1 MFPLVL
7 AAVSAGVWGTADY
20 VGGRATRRI
29 DAFRVAVLSKL
40 FSVPLL
46 AVYLTLLPVAFPG
59 RSVAWGLAAGGAGM
73 AALITFY
80 RALASGAMAVVAPVS
95 AVTAAVLPFGAGLVA
110 GERPGLWAIVG
121 VLCAVAAI
129 GLVSMA
135 PSTGRAT
142 MSLVGLALLS
152 GVGFGLFF
160 VLLDRAAAAAGG
172 DAGLWPIAFSQ
183 SGALLVGFF
192 LWERHRRAAGRT
204 PSQRP
209 AGILKLIALSGM
221 LDMTAN
227 ALYLLAVR
235 DGMLSIVAP
244 LASLY
249 PVSTV
254 LLALA
259 LDRERVRPVQVAG
272 LGLAVAALV
281 LVAS

>member
-29 DAFRVAVLSKL
+29 DALRVAVLSKL

-46 AVYLTLLPVAFPG
+46 LVYLSVLPMAFPWRG
-59 RSVAWGLAAGGAGM
+59 VGWGMAAGAVGM

-95 AVTAAVLPFGAGLVA
+95 AVTAAVLPFVAGLLG
-110 GERPGLWAIVG
+110 GERPGLWAIIG

-142 MSLVGLALLS
+142 ASLVGLALLS

-160 VLLDRAAAAAGG
+160 VLLDRATAAASG

-183 SGALLVGFF
+183 SGALLVGAF
-192 LWERHRRAAGRT
+192 LWERHRRTTGAAAPRSPGV
-204 PSQRP
+204 
-209 AGILKLIALSGM
+209 LKWVALSGM

-235 DGMLSIVAP
+235 DGMLSIIAP

-254 LLALA
+254 LLALV
-259 LDRERVRPVQVAG
+259 LDRERIRPVQVAG